1 MAVRRSSRLEVLEA
15 AGALGV
21 ALKWF
26 VVLDFLRSFQRT
38 GPPTRRGPRC
48 HSASPHPLL
57 YGEPPCI
64 GPKMTVWDDSTARV
78 QGRSS
83 G

>member
-48 HSASPHPLL
+48 HSASPLTIRGTPTH
-57 YGEPPCI
+57 I
-64 GPKMTVWDDSTARV
+64 GLKMTVWDDSTARV

>member
-1 MAVRRSSRLEVLEA
+1 MTVRHSSRLEVLEA

-38 GPPTRRGPRC
+38 GPP
-48 HSASPHPLL
+48 A
-57 YGEPPCI
+57 
-64 GPKMTVWDDSTARV
+64 
-78 QGRSS
+78 
-83 G
+83 